1 MTGWRRLVLP
11 PDGRAVLVELLRP
24 PPGAELVRGI
34 ATTFTLDL
42 TSALTAPLSF
52 ASHRLGS
59 GKDPEAIMQAITM
72 ASDHLDIFCQAGQL
86 NVPGSP
92 SDLMAFLEKMVH
104 PVRSPH
110 AGGLFHPK
118 IWLLEFSDGAET
130 SFRLLCASRNLTSD
144 RSWDV
149 VVRLDGIRGSRPL
162 ATNKPLHDFALALP
176 TWAIPPL
183 PAERTARIRGLAD
196 AVRYAA
202 WERPDDVNEIIFHA
216 LGTTRRRSS
225 LDFTGTRHLV
235 ISPFATDDGLQHV
248 APPGSTSVQ
257 VISRGEDLDRLDP
270 QTLRRLTA
278 TYVIDDAAAL
288 EQADDT
294 ATARKDLLA
303 GLHAKTYII
312 EQGYGARLILGSA
325 NATKAAFDGNIEF
338 LVELVG
344 KKSRLGI
351 DTLLGPDAPFRQMLA
366 DYPALG
372 GKLPGPGDEADR
384 LLEEALRSLAALDF
398 SAAAAR
404 TDELYTMHITTSD
417 PPQLGEKVTATVELL
432 TSPGDAARLQTP
444 VDVTFPGI
452 EMAYVT
458 PFLVVRVTDA
468 RGESRA
474 TVVLAALTG
483 DPPGRHDELL
493 ARQIDTPEK
502 FLRFLALML
511 SLGDASG
518 IAAFAGDGAGSAGW
532 KVGQLGVFETLV
544 RALGTAPSVLA
555 DIAPLVERL
564 QRSEKGRLVL
574 PEGFAELW
582 DLVWAARGQ
591 LTEQAS

>member
-1 MTGWRRLVLP
+1 VLP

-24 PPGAELVRGI
+24 PPGSELVRGI

-42 TSALTAPLSF
+42 TSALTAPLAF

-59 GKDPEAIMQAITM
+59 GKDPEAIMQAIAM
-72 ASDHLDIFCQAGQL
+72 ASEHLDIFCQAGQL

-92 SDLMAFLEKMVH
+92 SDLTAFLEKMVH

-110 AGGLFHPK
+110 PGGLFHPK

-149 VVRLDGIRGSRPL
+149 VVRLDGERGSRPL
-162 ATNKPLHDFALALP
+162 ATNKPLHDLALALP
-176 TWAIPPL
+176 NWAIPPL
-183 PAERTARIRGLAD
+183 PAERTARIWGLAD

-235 ISPFATDDGLQHV
+235 ISPFATDDGLQYV

-294 ATARKDLLA
+294 AIADTDPLA
-303 GLHAKTYII
+303 GLHAKTYVI
-312 EQGYGARLILGSA
+312 EQGYAARLILGSA

-351 DTLLGPDAPFRQMLA
+351 ETLLGPDAPFRQMLV
-366 DYPALG
+366 DYPAVG
-372 GKLPGPGDEADR
+372 GKLPGADDESDR
-384 LLEEALRSLAALDF
+384 LLEEAIRSLAALDF
-398 SAAAAR
+398 RAAAAR
-404 TDELYTMHITTSD
+404 SGELYKMHITTSD

-432 TSPGDAARLQTP
+432 TRPGDTARLQAP
-444 VDVTFPGI
+444 ADVTFPGM
-452 EMAYVT
+452 EMADVT

-502 FLRFLALML
+502 FLRLLALML
-511 SLGDASG
+511 SLGDANSM
-518 IAAFAGDGAGSAGW
+518 AAFAGDGTGSGGW
-532 KVGQLGVFETLV
+532 KAGQLGVFETLV

-582 DLVWAARGQ
+582 DLVWEARGQ
-591 LTEQAS
+591 LTGQTS

>member
-1 MTGWRRLVLP
+1 MLP

-86 NVPGSP
+86 NVPRSP

-149 VVRLDGIRGSRPL
+149 VVRLDGARGSRPL
-162 ATNKPLHDFALALP
+162 ATNKPLRDLVLALP
-176 TWAIPPL
+176 TWAIQPL
-183 PAERTARIRGLAD
+183 PAEPTGRILGLAD
-196 AVRYAA
+196 SVRYAA
-202 WERPDDVNEIIFHA
+202 WERPDDVGEIIFHA
-216 LGTTRRRSS
+216 LGATRRRSS

-235 ISPFATDDGLQHV
+235 ISPFTTDDGLQHV
-248 APPGSTSVQ
+248 APYGSTSVQ
-257 VISRGEDLDRLDP
+257 VVSRAEDLDRLDP
-270 QTLRRLTA
+270 QTLSRLTA

-294 ATARKDLLA
+294 ATARTDLLA
-303 GLHAKTYII
+303 GLHAKAYVI
-312 EQGYGARLILGSA
+312 ERGYAAHVVLGSA
-325 NATKAAFDGNIEF
+325 NATRAAFDGNIEF

-344 KKSRLGI
+344 KRSRLGI
-351 DTLLGPDAPFRQMLA
+351 DTLLGPDAPFRQMLV

-372 GKLPGPGDEADR
+372 GKQPSADDEADR
-384 LLEEALRSLAALDF
+384 LLEEAVRSLAALDF
-398 SAAAAR
+398 RAVATRSG
-404 TDELYTMHITTSD
+404 ELYTVHVTTSD
-417 PPQLGEKVTATVELL
+417 PPRLGEKITATVELL
-432 TSPGDAARLQTP
+432 TRPGDSARLQAPT
-444 VDVTFPGI
+444 DVTFPSI
-452 EMAYVT
+452 EMVDVT

-502 FLRFLALML
+502 FLRLLALML
-511 SLGDASG
+511 SLGGAGGMAD
-518 IAAFAGDGAGSAGW
+518 FPGDGTGSAGW
-532 KVGQLGVFETLV
+532 NPSQLGVFETLV

-555 DIAPLVERL
+555 DIAPLVQRL
-564 QRSEKGRLVL
+564 QRSEKGRRVL

-591 LTEQAS
+591 LTGQAP

>member
-1 MTGWRRLVLP
+1 MLA

-86 NVPGSP
+86 NVPRSP

-149 VVRLDGIRGSRPL
+149 VVRLDGERGSRPL
-162 ATNKPLHDFALALP
+162 ATNKPLRDLALALP
-176 TWAIPPL
+176 TWAIPSL
-183 PAERTARIRGLAD
+183 PADRTARIRELAD
-196 AVRYAA
+196 SVRYAA
-202 WERPDDVNEIIFHA
+202 WERPDDVGEIIFHA
-216 LGTTRRRSS
+216 LGAPRRRST

-248 APPGSTSVQ
+248 APYGSMSVQ
-257 VISRGEDLDRLDP
+257 VVSRAEDLDRLDP
-270 QTLRRLTA
+270 QTLSRLTA

-288 EQADDT
+288 EQADDI

-303 GLHAKTYII
+303 GLHAKIYVI
-312 EQGYGARLILGSA
+312 ERGYAAHLILGSA

-351 DTLLGPDAPFRQMLA
+351 ERSSAPTRVPADASR
-366 DYPALG
+366 
-372 GKLPGPGDEADR
+372 LPGPGG
-384 LLEEALRSLAALDF
+384 
-398 SAAAAR
+398 
-404 TDELYTMHITTSD
+404 
-417 PPQLGEKVTATVELL
+417 Q
-432 TSPGDAARLQTP
+432 
-444 VDVTFPGI
+444 
-452 EMAYVT
+452 
-458 PFLVVRVTDA
+458 
-468 RGESRA
+468 
-474 TVVLAALTG
+474 
-483 DPPGRHDELL
+483 
-493 ARQIDTPEK
+493 
-502 FLRFLALML
+502 
-511 SLGDASG
+511 SG
-518 IAAFAGDGAGSAGW
+518 
-532 KVGQLGVFETLV
+532 
-544 RALGTAPSVLA
+544 
-555 DIAPLVERL
+555 
-564 QRSEKGRLVL
+564 QRR
-574 PEGFAELW
+574 
-582 DLVWAARGQ
+582 R
-591 LTEQAS
+591 

>member
-11 PDGRAVLVELLRP
+11 PDDRAVLVELLRP
-24 PPGAELVRGI
+24 PPGAELVHGI

-118 IWLLEFSDGAET
+118 IWLLEFSDGTET

-149 VVRLDGIRGSRPL
+149 VIRLDGERGSRPL
-162 ATNKPLHDFALALP
+162 ATNKPLRDLALALP

-196 AVRYAA
+196 AVRYAT
-202 WERPDDVNEIIFHA
+202 WERPDDVHEIIFHA
-216 LGTTRRRSS
+216 LGATRRRSP

-235 ISPFATDDGLQHV
+235 ISPFATDDGLRHV
-248 APPGSTSVQ
+248 APSGSKSVQ
-257 VISRGEDLDRLDP
+257 VISRAEDLDRLDP
-270 QTLRRLTA
+270 QTLDRLTA

-303 GLHAKTYII
+303 GLHAKTYVI
-312 EQGYGARLILGSA
+312 ERGHAARLILGSA

-344 KKSRLGI
+344 TKSRLGI

-366 DYPALG
+366 DYKALG
-372 GKLPGPGDEADR
+372 GKLPSADDEADR
-384 LLEEALRSLAALDF
+384 LLEEALRSLAALNF
-398 SAAAAR
+398 MAAVTR
-404 TDELYTMHITTSD
+404 SGELYTMLVTSSD
-417 PPQLGEKVTATVELL
+417 PLRLGEEITATVGLL
-432 TSPGDAARLQTP
+432 TCPGDTVRLQAP
-444 VDVTFPGI
+444 ADVTFPGI
-452 EMAYVT
+452 EMVDVT
-458 PFLVVRVTDA
+458 PFLVVRVADA

-502 FLRFLALML
+502 FLRLLALML
-511 SLGDASG
+511 SLGGAGSMAG
-518 IAAFAGDGAGSAGW
+518 FPGDGTGSAGW
-532 KVGQLGVFETLV
+532 NPGQLGVFETLV

-564 QRSEKGRLVL
+564 QRSEKGRQVL
-574 PEGFAELW
+574 PEGFTELW
-582 DLVWAARGQ
+582 DLVWAARSQ
-591 LTEQAS
+591 LTGQTP

>member
-1 MTGWRRLVLP
+1 
-11 PDGRAVLVELLRP
+11 VLVELLRP
-24 PPGAELVRGI
+24 PPGAELIRGI

-118 IWLLEFSDGAET
+118 IWLLEFSDGTKT

-149 VVRLDGIRGSRPL
+149 VVRLDGERGSRPL
-162 ATNKPLHDFALALP
+162 AANKPLRDLALALP

-196 AVRYAA
+196 SVRYAA
-202 WERPDDVNEIIFHA
+202 WERPDDVSEIIFHA
-216 LGTTRRRSS
+216 LGVARRRSS
-225 LDFTGTRHLV
+225 LDFAGTRHLV

-248 APPGSTSVQ
+248 APYGSNSVQ
-257 VISRGEDLDRLDP
+257 VISRAEDLDRLDP

-288 EQADDT
+288 EPADDT
-294 ATARKDLLA
+294 ATHKDLLA
-303 GLHAKTYII
+303 GLHAKTYVI
-312 EQGYGARLILGSA
+312 ERGHAARLVLGSA

-344 KKSRLGI
+344 TKSRLGI

-372 GKLPGPGDEADR
+372 GKLASADDEADR
-384 LLEEALRSLAALDF
+384 LLEEALRSLAALEF
-398 SAAAAR
+398 RAVAVRSG
-404 TDELYTMHITTSD
+404 ELYTMHVTTND
-417 PPQLGEKVTATVELL
+417 PPRLGEKVTATIELL
-432 TSPGDAARLQTP
+432 TCPGDTARLQAP
-444 VDVTFPGI
+444 ADVTFPGI
-452 EMAYVT
+452 GMVDVT

-502 FLRFLALML
+502 FLRLLALML
-511 SLGDASG
+511 SLGG
-518 IAAFAGDGAGSAGW
+518 EAAMAGFPGDGNGSVRW
-532 KVGQLGVFETLV
+532 NPSQLGVFETLV

-564 QRSEKGRLVL
+564 QRSEKGRRVL

-582 DLVWAARGQ
+582 DLVWAARCQ
-591 LTEQAS
+591 LTGQAS

>member
-1 MTGWRRLVLP
+1 VLP

-118 IWLLEFSDGAET
+118 IWLLEFSHGTET

-149 VVRLDGIRGSRPL
+149 VVRLDGERGSRPL
-162 ATNKPLHDFALALP
+162 ATNKPLRDLALALP

-196 AVRYAA
+196 SVRYAA
-202 WERPDDVNEIIFHA
+202 WERPDDVSEIIFHA
-216 LGTTRRRSS
+216 LGVTRRRSP

-235 ISPFATDDGLQHV
+235 ISPFATDDGLRHV
-248 APPGSTSVQ
+248 APSGSKSVQ
-257 VISRGEDLDRLDP
+257 VVSRAEDLDRLDP
-270 QTLRRLTA
+270 QTLHRLTA

-288 EQADDT
+288 NRVDDT

-303 GLHAKTYII
+303 GLHAKTYVI
-312 EQGYGARLILGSA
+312 ERGHAAHLVLGSA

-344 KKSRLGI
+344 TKSRLGI

-366 DYPALG
+366 DYPSLG
-372 GKLPGPGDEADR
+372 GKLPSADDEADR
-384 LLEEALRSLAALDF
+384 VLEEALRSLAALDF
-398 SAAAAR
+398 RAAAVR
-404 TDELYTMHITTSD
+404 SGELYTMHVTVSA
-417 PPQLGEKVTATVELL
+417 PPRLGEKITATVELL
-432 TSPGDAARLQTP
+432 TCPGDTARLQAP
-444 VDVTFPGI
+444 AGVTFRGI
-452 EMAYVT
+452 EMVDVT

-502 FLRFLALML
+502 FLRLLALML
-511 SLGDASG
+511 SLGGAG
-518 IAAFAGDGAGSAGW
+518 GMAGFPGDGTGSAGW
-532 KVGQLGVFETLV
+532 NPGQLGVFETLV

-564 QRSEKGRLVL
+564 QRSEQGRRVF

-582 DLVWAARGQ
+582 DLVWAARSQ
-591 LTEQAS
+591 LTGQQAP

>member
-1 MTGWRRLVLP
+1 MTGWGPLVLP

-24 PPGAELVRGI
+24 PSGAKLVRGI

-52 ASHRLGS
+52 ASHQLGN

-86 NVPGSP
+86 KVPGSP

-130 SFRLLCASRNLTSD
+130 SFRLLCTSRNLTSD

-149 VVRLDGIRGSRPL
+149 VVRLDGERGSRPL
-162 ATNKPLHDFALALP
+162 ATNRPLHDLALALP

-196 AVRYAA
+196 SVRYAA
-202 WERPDDVNEIIFHA
+202 WERPEDVDEIIFHA
-216 LGTTRRRSS
+216 LGATRRRSS
-225 LDFTGTRHLV
+225 FDFTGTRHLV

-248 APPGSTSVQ
+248 APYGSKSVQ
-257 VISRGEDLDRLDP
+257 VVSRAEDLDRLDP

-288 EQADDT
+288 DQGDDT
-294 ATARKDLLA
+294 ATARRDLLA
-303 GLHAKTYII
+303 GLHAKTYVI
-312 EQGYGARLILGSA
+312 ERGYAAHLILGSA

-366 DYPALG
+366 NYPALG
-372 GKLPGPGDEADR
+372 GEQPSAEDEADR
-384 LLEEALRSLAALDF
+384 LLEEALRSVAALDF
-398 SAAAAR
+398 RVVAVRSG
-404 TDELYTMHITTSD
+404 ELYTMHVTTSD
-417 PPQLGEKVTATVELL
+417 PPRLGEKVTATVELL
-432 TSPGDAARLQTP
+432 TRPGDTAPLQASA
-444 VDVTFPGI
+444 DVTFLGI
-452 EMAYVT
+452 EMVDVT

-502 FLRFLALML
+502 FLRLLALML
-511 SLGDASG
+511 SLG
-518 IAAFAGDGAGSAGW
+518 GDGSMAGFLGDGTGSGGW
-532 KVGQLGVFETLV
+532 NPSQLGVFETLV

-555 DIAPLVERL
+555 DIAPLIERL
-564 QRSEKGRLVL
+564 QRSEKGRQVL

-591 LTEQAS
+591 LTGQAS

>member
-1 MTGWRRLVLP
+1 MLA

-42 TSALTAPLSF
+42 TSALAAPLSF

-59 GKDPEAIMQAITM
+59 GKDPEAIMHAITM

-86 NVPGSP
+86 NVPRSP

-149 VVRLDGIRGSRPL
+149 VVRLDGERGSRPL
-162 ATNKPLHDFALALP
+162 AANKPLRDLALALP
-176 TWAIPPL
+176 TWAIQSL
-183 PAERTARIRGLAD
+183 PADRTARIRELAD
-196 AVRYAA
+196 SVRYAA
-202 WERPDDVNEIIFHA
+202 WERPDDVAEIIFHA
-216 LGTTRRRSS
+216 LGARRRRST

-248 APPGSTSVQ
+248 APYGSMSVQ
-257 VISRGEDLDRLDP
+257 VVSRAEDLDRLDP
-270 QTLRRLTA
+270 QTLSRLTA

-288 EQADDT
+288 EQADDI
-294 ATARKDLLA
+294 ATARQDLLA
-303 GLHAKTYII
+303 GLHAKIYVI
-312 EQGYGARLILGSA
+312 ERGFATHLVLGSA

-351 DTLLGPDAPFRQMLA
+351 DTFIGPDAAFRQMLA

-372 GKLPGPGDEADR
+372 GNLASADDEADQV
-384 LLEEALRSLAALDF
+384 LQEALRSLATLAF
-398 SAAAAR
+398 RSEAR
-404 TDELYTMHITTSD
+404 RSGELYTMHVTTSA
-417 PPQLGEKVTATVELL
+417 PPCLGETITATVELL
-432 TSPGDAARLQTP
+432 TRPGDTARLQASG
-444 VDVTFPGI
+444 DMTFPGI
-452 EMAYVT
+452 EMVDVT

-502 FLRFLALML
+502 FLRLLALML
-511 SLGDASG
+511 SLGGAGGMPDRV
-518 IAAFAGDGAGSAGW
+518 GDGTGSARW
-532 KVGQLGVFETLV
+532 NAGQLGVFETLV

-564 QRSEKGRLVL
+564 QRSEKGRRIL

-582 DLVWAARGQ
+582 DLVWAARDQ
-591 LTEQAS
+591 LTERAP

>member
-1 MTGWRRLVLP
+1 MLP

-59 GKDPEAIMQAITM
+59 GKDPEAIMQAITI
-72 ASDHLDIFCQAGQL
+72 ASDHLDIFCQVGQL

-118 IWLLEFSDGAET
+118 IWLLEFSDGTET

-149 VVRLDGIRGSRPL
+149 VVRLDGERGSRPL
-162 ATNKPLHDFALALP
+162 ATNKPLRDLALALP

-202 WERPDDVNEIIFHA
+202 WERPDDVREIIFHA
-216 LGTTRRRSS
+216 PGATRRRSS

-235 ISPFATDDGLQHV
+235 ISPFITDDGLRHV
-248 APPGSTSVQ
+248 APFESKSVQ
-257 VISRGEDLDRLDP
+257 VISRAEDLDRLAP
-270 QTLRRLTA
+270 QTLGRLTG

-288 EQADDT
+288 EQANDT
-294 ATARKDLLA
+294 ATARRDLLA
-303 GLHAKTYII
+303 GLHAKTYVI
-312 EQGYGARLILGSA
+312 ERGHAARLILGSA
-325 NATKAAFDGNIEF
+325 NATKAAFDGNVEF

-344 KKSRLGI
+344 TKSRLGI
-351 DTLLGPDAPFRQMLA
+351 DTLLCPDAPFRQMLS
-366 DYPALG
+366 DYLALG
-372 GKLPGPGDEADR
+372 GKLPSADDEADR

-398 SAAAAR
+398 RAAATR
-404 TDELYTMHITTSD
+404 SGELYTLHVTASD
-417 PPQLGEKVTATVELL
+417 PPRLDEEITATVGLL
-432 TSPGDAARLQTP
+432 TRPGDSARLQVP
-444 VDVTFPGI
+444 ADVAFPGI
-452 EMAYVT
+452 EMVDVT

-502 FLRFLALML
+502 FLRLLALML
-511 SLGDASG
+511 SLGSAGSMAGFPDDAT
-518 IAAFAGDGAGSAGW
+518 GSAGW
-532 KVGQLGVFETLV
+532 NPGQLGVFETLV

-564 QRSEKGRLVL
+564 QRSEKGRRVL

-582 DLVWAARGQ
+582 NLVWAARSQ
-591 LTEQAS
+591 LTGQAP

>member
-1 MTGWRRLVLP
+1 MLS

-59 GKDPEAIMQAITM
+59 GQDPEAIMQAITM

-86 NVPGSP
+86 NVPRSP

-118 IWLLEFSDGAET
+118 IWLLEFGDGTET

-149 VVRLDGIRGSRPL
+149 VVRLDGERGSRPL
-162 ATNKPLHDFALALP
+162 ATNKPLHDLALALP
-176 TWAIPPL
+176 TWATPSL
-183 PAERTARIRGLAD
+183 PAERAARIRELAD
-196 AVRYAA
+196 SVRYAV
-202 WERPDDVNEIIFHA
+202 WERPEDVSDIIFHA
-216 LGTTRRRSS
+216 LGVTRRRST

-235 ISPFATDDGLQHV
+235 ISPFATDDGLRHV
-248 APPGSTSVQ
+248 APYGSKSVQ
-257 VISRGEDLDRLDP
+257 IVSRAEDLDRLDP
-270 QTLRRLTA
+270 QVLGRLTA

-288 EQADDT
+288 EQENET

-303 GLHAKTYII
+303 GLHAKTYVI
-312 EQGYGARLILGSA
+312 ERGYAAHLILGSA

-351 DTLLGPDAPFRQMLA
+351 DTLVGDDAPFRQMLA
-366 DYPALG
+366 DYPAPG
-372 GKLPGPGDEADR
+372 GKLPSADDEADR
-384 LLEEALRSLAALDF
+384 LLEEVLRSLATLAF
-398 SAAAAR
+398 QATVQR
-404 TDELYTMHITTSD
+404 TGELYTMHVTTSD
-417 PPQLGEKVTATVELL
+417 PPCLDETIAASVELL
-432 TSPGDAARLQTP
+432 TRPGDAVGLQAP
-444 VDVTFPGI
+444 VDVTFPGL
-452 EMAYVT
+452 EMVDVT

-474 TVVLAALTG
+474 TVVLATLTG

-502 FLRFLALML
+502 FLRL
-511 SLGDASG
+511 S
-518 IAAFAGDGAGSAGW
+518 GAHA
-532 KVGQLGVFETLV
+532 VP
-544 RALGTAPSVLA
+544 R
-555 DIAPLVERL
+555 R
-564 QRSEKGRLVL
+564 GRRH
-574 PEGFAELW
+574 G
-582 DLVWAARGQ
+582 
-591 LTEQAS
+591 

>member
-1 MTGWRRLVLP
+1 
-11 PDGRAVLVELLRP
+11 
-24 PPGAELVRGI
+24 
-34 ATTFTLDL
+34 
-42 TSALTAPLSF
+42 
-52 ASHRLGS
+52 
-59 GKDPEAIMQAITM
+59 MQAITM

-149 VVRLDGIRGSRPL
+149 VVRLDGERGSRPL
-162 ATNKPLHDFALALP
+162 ATNKPLRDLALALP

-196 AVRYAA
+196 SVRYAA
-202 WERPDDVNEIIFHA
+202 WERPDDVGEIIFHA
-216 LGTTRRRSS
+216 LGVTRRRSS
-225 LDFTGTRHLV
+225 FDFTGTRHLV

-248 APPGSTSVQ
+248 APYGSKSVQ
-257 VISRGEDLDRLDP
+257 VVSRAEDLDRLDP

-288 EQADDT
+288 DQGDDT

-303 GLHAKTYII
+303 GLHAKTYVI
-312 EQGYGARLILGSA
+312 ERGHAAHLVLGSA

-372 GKLPGPGDEADR
+372 GKLPSADDEADR

-398 SAAAAR
+398 RAAAVR
-404 TDELYTMHITTSD
+404 SGELYTMHVTTND
-417 PPQLGEKVTATVELL
+417 PPRLGEKVTATVELL
-432 TSPGDAARLQTP
+432 TCPGDTARLQAP
-444 VDVTFPGI
+444 ADVTFPGI
-452 EMAYVT
+452 EMVDVT

-502 FLRFLALML
+502 FLRLLALML
-511 SLGDASG
+511 SLG
-518 IAAFAGDGAGSAGW
+518 GAGRHGWLSRRRHRKRRVESRPAGGLRDSRPRPGDRSISAG
-532 KVGQLGVFETLV
+532 GHRPAG
-544 RALGTAPSVLA
+544 RAAPA
-555 DIAPLVERL
+555 I
-564 QRSEKGRLVL
+564 
-574 PEGFAELW
+574 
-582 DLVWAARGQ
+582 
-591 LTEQAS
+591 

>member
-1 MTGWRRLVLP
+1 MLP

-86 NVPGSP
+86 NVPRSP

-149 VVRLDGIRGSRPL
+149 VVRLDGARGSRPL
-162 ATNKPLHDFALALP
+162 ATNKPLRDLVLALP
-176 TWAIPPL
+176 TWAIQPL
-183 PAERTARIRGLAD
+183 PAEPTGRILGLAD
-196 AVRYAA
+196 SVRYAA
-202 WERPDDVNEIIFHA
+202 WERPDDVGEIIFHA
-216 LGTTRRRSS
+216 LGATRRRSS

-235 ISPFATDDGLQHV
+235 ISPFTTDDGLQHV
-248 APPGSTSVQ
+248 APYGSTSVQ
-257 VISRGEDLDRLDP
+257 VVSRAEDLDRLDP
-270 QTLRRLTA
+270 QTLSRLTA

-294 ATARKDLLA
+294 ATARTDLLA
-303 GLHAKTYII
+303 GLHAKAYVI
-312 EQGYGARLILGSA
+312 ERGYAAHVVLGSA
-325 NATKAAFDGNIEF
+325 NATRAAFDGNIEF

-344 KKSRLGI
+344 KRSRLGI
-351 DTLLGPDAPFRQMLA
+351 DTLLGPDAPFRQMLV

-372 GKLPGPGDEADR
+372 GKQPSADDEADR
-384 LLEEALRSLAALDF
+384 LLEEAVRSLAALDF
-398 SAAAAR
+398 RAVATRSG
-404 TDELYTMHITTSD
+404 ELYTVHVTTSD
-417 PPQLGEKVTATVELL
+417 PPRLGEKITATVELL
-432 TSPGDAARLQTP
+432 TCPGGSARLQTP
-444 VDVTFPGI
+444 TDVTFPDI
-452 EMAYVT
+452 EMVNVT
-458 PFLVVRVTDA
+458 PFLVVRVTDP

-502 FLRFLALML
+502 FLRLLALML
-511 SLGDASG
+511 SLGGAGGMAD
-518 IAAFAGDGAGSAGW
+518 FPGDGTGSAGW
-532 KVGQLGVFETLV
+532 NPSQLGVFETLV

-555 DIAPLVERL
+555 DIAPLVQRL
-564 QRSEKGRLVL
+564 QRSEKGRRVL

-591 LTEQAS
+591 LTGQAP